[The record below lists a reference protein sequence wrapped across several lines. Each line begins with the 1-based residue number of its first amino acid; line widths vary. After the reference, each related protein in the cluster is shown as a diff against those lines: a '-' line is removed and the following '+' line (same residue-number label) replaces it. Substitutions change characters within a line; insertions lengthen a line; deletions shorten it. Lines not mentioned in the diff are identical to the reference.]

1 MIDLGVRTATSG
13 CHRTPDARRTNV
25 PVANG
30 NGSGF

>member
-1 MIDLGVRTATSG
+1 MIDLAARTAAGG
-13 CHRTPDARRTNV
+13 CNRTPDGRRTNV